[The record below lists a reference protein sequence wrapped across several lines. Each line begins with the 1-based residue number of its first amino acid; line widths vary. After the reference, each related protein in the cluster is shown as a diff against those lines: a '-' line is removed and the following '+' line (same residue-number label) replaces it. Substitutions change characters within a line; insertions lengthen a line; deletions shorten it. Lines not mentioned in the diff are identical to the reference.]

1 MDELL
6 KQILSEI
13 KEIKQGQTKLEQGQ
27 RNLEKGLFNL
37 SEKVSAFESQVNN
50 RFDKLERKVDTVYN
64 AVADL
69 IEFRTEAEQK
79 LKMIK

>member
-6 KQILSEI
+6 KQVLTEI
-13 KEIKQGQTKLEQGQ
+13 KDIKQGQL
-27 RNLEKGLFNL
+27 NLEKGQFNL
-37 SEKVSAFESQVNN
+37 TEKVNAFESQVNN
-50 RFDKLERKVDTVYN
+50 RFDKVDTKLDSVYD